1 MTSSRNLKTWL
12 RTEGFGEGF
21 GADLNV
27 TLANATTPLM
37 RAALKGELEI
47 AKQILATGGKIAAR
61 NADGNNALWL
71 ACVEGHLALLE
82 LLIKAGIDID
92 NRNDNGA
99 TALMYAASS
108 GRTEVVALLLAR
120 GADIHA
126 GTLDGF
132 SALDMAAN
140 IDCLNL
146 LRAAHKKS
154 PTRVRA
160 GRA

>member
-1 MTSSRNLKTWL
+1 MTTLCNLKNWL

-21 GADLNV
+21 GGDLDV
-27 TLANATTPLM
+27 MLDNATTPLM

-61 NADGNNALWL
+61 NADGNNAIWL
-71 ACVEGHLALLE
+71 ACVEGHLAMLD
-82 LLIKAGIDID
+82 LLIEAGIDID

-99 TALMYAASS
+99 TALIYAASS
-108 GRTEVVALLLAR
+108 GRAEVVALLLAR

-146 LRAAHKKS
+146 LRAAQKNNPVK
-154 PTRVRA
+154 V
-160 GRA
+160 